1 MEGGGGRAMGYDDQ
15 QRERERAW
23 MRCENDDDDDDNDDD
38 DDHSTSLVI
47 KPGFHF
53 CMLVLGTTAGAAPYE
68 RLHTYARMC
77 VCGLVL
83 LLGGKRGRS

>member
-23 MRCENDDDDDDNDDD
+23 MRCENDDDDNDDD

-53 CMLVLGTTAGAAPYE
+53 CMLVLGTTAGEAPYE